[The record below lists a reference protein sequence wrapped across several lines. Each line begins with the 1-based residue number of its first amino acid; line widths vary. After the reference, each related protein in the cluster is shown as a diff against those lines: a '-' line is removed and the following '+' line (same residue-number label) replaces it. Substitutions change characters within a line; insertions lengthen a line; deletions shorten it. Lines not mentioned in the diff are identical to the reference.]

1 MTEHEWDARFDAFW
15 ADVDLDDAAAAH
27 ERLETLLAARGIGD
41 ARAAYERGSL
51 HDSLGEEDEAV
62 PLYREA
68 LASGLAG
75 DLRTQ
80 ATIQLASTLRN
91 LGDASGAI
99 ALLRS
104 VPEDDPLADGAQ
116 AFLALALFSDEKP
129 TAALRTALQ
138 TLAPHLPRYTRAVG
152 AYAGE
157 LRTRDRVRVIAVG
170 VLVRDGWVLAEEY
183 AGHGGSGPFLRAPGG
198 GVSFGERADD
208 AVRREFAEEL
218 GVTLDSARL
227 LGVTENIFD
236 AHGKRGHEIVYAYEI
251 RSAALEAL
259 PHADRLPVL
268 DSDTTVAWYEIAALA
283 DRGLPFYPDGVLQL
297 AV

>member
-1 MTEHEWDARFDAFW
+1 MTMHDGDALFDAFW

-27 ERLETLLAARGIGD
+27 ARLEALLTERGQDD

-51 HDSLGEEDEAV
+51 HDSLGEEDAAI
-62 PLYREA
+62 PLYRAA
-68 LASGLAG
+68 LGGDLDA

-91 LGDASGAI
+91 VGDASGAI
-99 ALLRS
+99 ALLRGI
-104 VPEDDPLADGAQ
+104 PADDPLADSAQ
-116 AFLALALFSDEKP
+116 AFLALALFSDGKP
-129 TAALRTALQ
+129 AAALRAALQ

-157 LRTRDRVRVIAVG
+157 LATPERTRAIAVG
-170 VLVRDGWVLAEEY
+170 VLVRDGWILAEEY

-198 GVSFGERADD
+198 GVDFGESADH

-218 GVTLDSARL
+218 GVTLDDARL

-236 AHGKRGHEIVYAYEI
+236 AYGKRGHEIVHVYAV

-259 PHADRLPVL
+259 PRTERLAVQ
-268 DSDTTVAWYEIAALA
+268 DSDTTVGWYEIATLA
-283 DRGLPFYPDGVLQL
+283 ARGLPFYPDGCLEL